1 MKLDFMKVLNTTF
14 ACIAILS
21 SIFLI
26 TIALV
31 QFGMYLMGKSE
42 LYFIPFF
49 ILAVSLSGF
58 IFTYEPKE

>member
-1 MKLDFMKVLNTTF
+1 MKVLNTTF

-21 SIFLI
+21 SVFLI

-58 IFTYEPKE
+58 IFTYESKK